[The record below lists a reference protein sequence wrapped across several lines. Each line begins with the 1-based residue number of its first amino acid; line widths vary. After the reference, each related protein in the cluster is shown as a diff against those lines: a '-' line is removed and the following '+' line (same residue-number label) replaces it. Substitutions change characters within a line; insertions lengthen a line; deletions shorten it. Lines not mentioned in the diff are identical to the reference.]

1 MRSSLYLCVAL
12 GLGTACTSDGAKS
25 PASGLPDGGNA
36 ATSGGASSDGGN
48 SATTAGTNGK
58 AGSGSVGDSGSGT
71 GGASA
76 GGASKGGTSAGGT
89 TPGGAGAGGGKFGM
103 GGAGGVTGTQILVD
117 GSKVLQ
123 TMDGFG
129 AAINPHSWDDGAV
142 KPALDYLDT
151 MGVRLWRVSYEM
163 MDWEATNDD
172 ADASNFNWTSYDAI
186 FSSPQFEELWSTI
199 AYLNSK
205 GYGSTIM
212 LDFMGRVPDW
222 MGGAS
227 LKDGMEDELAETI
240 VAAAYYGRITR
251 KLDFGMLEPLNETD
265 WDGIEGPQVDAT
277 EFATVMNNI
286 ATRIDAIDGLKSLR
300 LVGPDTAMAGA
311 ATGSYIPGMMG
322 KPAVMAHVDTF
333 TIHQYSASSAGLM
346 ASLAK
351 SKYPTKHGWV
361 SETSSVFD
369 AWAQVTEGVNAVILW
384 DGYDSVYEHA
394 KLAGRGSTAPNDAG
408 NQPAA
413 LAYSNGKYTRRDQYY
428 YWQQLCAFVEPGAQ
442 RVDAKSNVNGVDIL
456 AFNHPVTGQLTV
468 VGANNTDN
476 EQKLS
481 IGLQFLAS
489 VPAAF
494 SLYVTS
500 SGQNFKKLADAPVAA
515 GKTSVTAPAHS
526 MFTLTA
532 TP

>member
-1 MRSSLYLCVAL
+1 MRNSFYLCLAL
-12 GLGTACTSDGAKS
+12 GLGAACTSDGNK
-25 PASGLPDGGNA
+25 ASDATQAGGG
-36 ATSGGASSDGGN
+36 ATSGGSASSGGGGKSQVPGGGSNGKAGAN
-48 SATTAGTNGK
+48 SSAGDTSSGGVATTAGTG
-58 AGSGSVGDSGSGT
+58 GSSSGGSSPGSAGT
-71 GGASA
+71 GG
-76 GGASKGGTSAGGT
+76 GI
-89 TPGGAGAGGGKFGM
+89 FGM
-103 GGAGGVTGTQILVD
+103 GGVGGVTGTQILVD

-163 MDWEATNDD
+163 MDWETTNDD
-172 ADASNFNWTSYDAI
+172 NDPNNFNWTAYDTI

-205 GYGSTIM
+205 GYGPTIM

-222 MGGAS
+222 LGGAS
-227 LKDGMEDELAETI
+227 LKNGMEAELAETI
-240 VAAAYYGRITR
+240 VAAAYYGRVTR

-277 EFATVMNNI
+277 EFATVMNDI
-286 ATRIDAIDGLKSLR
+286 ATRIDGIDGLKSLR
-300 LVGPDTAMAGA
+300 LVGPDTAMATA

-322 KPAVMAHVDTF
+322 KPAVMAHVDAF
-333 TIHQYSASSAGLM
+333 TIHQYSASSSGLM
-346 ASLAK
+346 ASIAK
-351 SKYPTKHGWV
+351 SKFPTKHGWI

-369 AWAQVTEGVNAVILW
+369 AWAQVSEGVNAVILW

-413 LAYSNGKYTRRDQYY
+413 LEYSNGKYTRRDQYY

-468 VGANNTDN
+468 LGANNTDN

-489 VPAAF
+489 LPAAF
-494 SLYVTS
+494 SVYVTS
-500 SGQNFKKLADAPVAA
+500 SGQNFKKLADAPVAS

-526 MFTLTA
+526 IFTLTA

>member
-1 MRSSLYLCVAL
+1 MSAGASASAAGTDAAGGSVSNGGRSQAHAGSTGKA
-12 GLGTACTSDGAKS
+12 
-25 PASGLPDGGNA
+25 
-36 ATSGGASSDGGN
+36 GASS
-48 SATTAGTNGK
+48 
-58 AGSGSVGDSGSGT
+58 
-71 GGASA
+71 
-76 GGASKGGTSAGGT
+76 GGTSGIDTGAGGDGSGAAPT
-89 TPGGAGAGGGKFGM
+89 TGGTKTGTAGAGGGKFGM
-103 GGAGGVTGTQILVD
+103 GGVGGVAGTQILVD

-172 ADASNFNWTSYDAI
+172 ADPANYNWTSYDAI

-205 GYGSTIM
+205 GYGPTIM

-227 LKDGMEDELAETI
+227 LADGMEDELAETI
-240 VAAAYYGRITR
+240 VAAAYYGRVTR

-277 EFATVMNNI
+277 EFADVMNKI
-286 ATRIDAIDGLKSLR
+286 AARIDAVDGLKSLR
-300 LVGPDTAMAGA
+300 LVGPDTAMSGA

-322 KPAVMAHVDTF
+322 KAAVMAHVDTF

-346 ASLAK
+346 DMLAK

-361 SETSSVFD
+361 SETSSIYD

-413 LAYSNGKYTRRDQYY
+413 LAYSNGKYTRRNEYY
-428 YWQQLCAFVEPGAQ
+428 FWQQLCAFVEPGAQ
-442 RVDAKSNVNGVDIL
+442 RIYAKSTVDGVQIL

-468 VGANNTDN
+468 VGTNNN
-476 EQKLS
+476 GSEEKLS

-489 VPAAF
+489 LPASF
-494 SLYVTS
+494 SVYATNQDQS
-500 SGQNFKKLADAPVAA
+500 FKKLADAPVVD
-515 GKTSVTAPAHS
+515 GKTSVTAPYNS
-526 MFTLTA
+526 IFTLTA
-532 TP
+532 KP

>member
-1 MRSSLYLCVAL
+1 MRKGLYLCVAL
-12 GLGTACTSDGAKS
+12 GVCASCSSDQNKHQAAVLPGGGGDANVAGSDAAGGSTS
-25 PASGLPDGGNA
+25 
-36 ATSGGASSDGGN
+36 SGGRSQAHAGG
-48 SATTAGTNGK
+48 TGK
-58 AGSGSVGDSGSGT
+58 AGAGSGASGTDTGPGSGGVPAT
-71 GGASA
+71 GGAN
-76 GGASKGGTSAGGT
+76 
-89 TPGGAGAGGGKFGM
+89 PGSAGGGKFGM
-103 GGAGGVTGTQILVD
+103 GGVGGVAGTQILVD
-117 GSKVLQ
+117 GSKLLQ

-142 KPALDYLDT
+142 KPALDYLDA

-172 ADASNFNWTSYDAI
+172 ADPANYNWTSYDAI
-186 FSSPQFEELWSTI
+186 FSSPAFEELWSTI

-205 GYGSTIM
+205 GYGPTIM
-212 LDFMGRVPDW
+212 LDFMGRVPAW

-227 LKDGMEDELAETI
+227 LADGMEDELAETI
-240 VAAAYYGRITR
+240 VAAAYYGRVTR

-277 EFATVMNNI
+277 EFADVLNKI
-286 ATRIDAIDGLKSLR
+286 AARIDAVDGLKSLR
-300 LVGPDTAMAGA
+300 LVGPDTAMSGA
-311 ATGSYIPGMMG
+311 ATGQYIPGMMG
-322 KPAVMAHVDTF
+322 KGAVMAHVDTF

-346 ASLAK
+346 DSIAK

-361 SETSSVFD
+361 SETSSIFD

-413 LAYSNGKYTRRDQYY
+413 LAYSNGKYTRRNEYY
-428 YWQQLCAFVEPGAQ
+428 FWQQLCAFVEPGAQ
-442 RVDAKSNVNGVDIL
+442 RVSAKSTVNGVDIL

-468 VGANNTDN
+468 VGTNNN
-476 EQKLS
+476 GSEQKLS

-489 VPAAF
+489 LPASF
-494 SLYVTS
+494 SVYVTNQDQS
-500 SGQNFKKLADAPVAA
+500 FKKLADAPVVD
-515 GKTSVTAPAHS
+515 GKTSVTAPYNS
-526 MFTLTA
+526 IFTLTA
-532 TP
+532 KP